1 MSAAATNVAN
11 ATVANATATNVAKG
25 CTPLEG
31 VLADYKP
38 AILDALGI
46 MMKKE
51 QIAKQ
56 PFKARA
62 YQKVIK
68 QIQAIDG
75 PIRAREDLVDVKGI
89 GEKIEEKL
97 TELFATGELGSAKRA
112 LEAAPIALY
121 DQLLK
126 VHRIGPAKARKLVDA
141 GITSIEDLKTKVAA
155 NPKLLDAAQR
165 IGLAHFDDFQERIP
179 REEMLAHDARIHELI
194 DVNIT
199 AEIVGSYRR
208 GASTSGDIDVL
219 IMVDEPED
227 AESQVNEFHYCVED
241 LKGGG
246 YITDILALG
255 DHKCMA
261 VSKVGDKYRRLDL
274 LLTPKEE
281 MAFAILY
288 FTGSDTFN
296 VAMRSWALE
305 LGWSL
310 NEHGFTRVGK
320 PPAAAPPM
328 ATEEDIFAFLGL
340 QYVPP
345 TERTGPEKI
354 QPAPIIRIRRKK
366 AVAP

>member
-1 MSAAATNVAN
+1 M
-11 ATVANATATNVAKG
+11 
-25 CTPLEG
+25 
-31 VLADYKP
+31 DYKP

-68 QIQAIDG
+68 QIQAINS
-75 PIRAREDLVDVKGI
+75 PIRSREDLATVTGI

-112 LEAAPIALY
+112 LEATPIALY

-126 VHRIGPAKARKLVDA
+126 VHGIGPAKARKLVDA
-141 GITSIEDLKTKVAA
+141 GITSIADLKSKAA
-155 NPKLLDAAQR
+155 VTPKLLDAAQR

-179 REEMLAHDARIHELI
+179 REEMVAHDERIHSLLPA
-194 DVNIT
+194 NMT
-199 AEIVGSYRR
+199 AELVGSYRR
-208 GASTSGDIDVL
+208 GALTSGDIDVL
-219 IMVDEPED
+219 LTVDAPD
-227 AESQVNEFHYCVED
+227 AKSQVAEFHKYVVRLREA
-241 LKGGG
+241 G
-246 YITDILALG
+246 YITDVLALG

-261 VSKVGDKYRRLDL
+261 VSKVGDKFRRLDL

-281 MAFAILY
+281 IAFAILY

-310 NEHGFTRVGK
+310 NEHGFTRVGAGAGSPAGRQ
-320 PPAAAPPM
+320 PPGSAAPPIT
-328 ATEEDIFAFLGL
+328 TEEEIFAFLGL

-366 AVAP
+366 VRPNVSTE

>member
-1 MSAAATNVAN
+1 M
-11 ATVANATATNVAKG
+11 
-25 CTPLEG
+25 
-31 VLADYKP
+31 DYKP

-68 QIQAIDG
+68 QIQAING
-75 PIRAREDLVDVKGI
+75 PIRSREDLATVTGI

-112 LEAAPIALY
+112 LEANPIALY
-121 DQLLK
+121 DELLK
-126 VHRIGPAKARKLVDA
+126 VHGIGPAKARKLVDA
-141 GITSIEDLKTKVAA
+141 GITSIADLKAKAAA
-155 NPKLLDAAQR
+155 NPKLIDAAQR

-179 REEMLAHDARIHELI
+179 REEMVAHDERIHSLLPT
-194 DVNIT
+194 NMT
-199 AEIVGSYRR
+199 AELVGSYRR
-208 GASTSGDIDVL
+208 GALTSGDIDVL
-219 IMVDEPED
+219 LTVED
-227 AESQVNEFHYCVED
+227 DTKSQVSEFHKYVARLREA
-241 LKGGG
+241 G
-246 YITDILALG
+246 YITDVLALG
-255 DHKCMA
+255 NHKCMA
-261 VSKVGDKYRRLDL
+261 VSKVGDKFRRLDL
-274 LLTPKEE
+274 LLTPKSEI
-281 MAFAILY
+281 AFAILY

-310 NEHGFTRVGK
+310 NEHGFTRVG
-320 PPAAAPPM
+320 AGAGAAPPM

-366 AVAP
+366 IAT

>member
-1 MSAAATNVAN
+1 M
-11 ATVANATATNVAKG
+11 
-25 CTPLEG
+25 
-31 VLADYKP
+31 DYKP

-68 QIQAIDG
+68 QIQAING
-75 PIRAREDLVDVKGI
+75 PIRSREDLAAVTGI

-112 LEAAPIALY
+112 LEATPIALY

-126 VHRIGPAKARKLVDA
+126 VHGIGPAKARKLVDA
-141 GITSIEDLKTKVAA
+141 GITSIADLKAKAA
-155 NPKLLDAAQR
+155 VTPKLLDAAQR

-179 REEMLAHDARIHELI
+179 REEMVAHDERIHSLLPA
-194 DVNIT
+194 NMT
-199 AEIVGSYRR
+199 AELVGSYRR
-208 GASTSGDIDVL
+208 GALTSGDIDVL
-219 IMVDEPED
+219 LTVSND
-227 AESQVNEFHYCVED
+227 AKSLDAKSQVAEFHKYVVRLREA
-241 LKGGG
+241 G
-246 YITDILALG
+246 YITDVLALG

-261 VSKVGDKYRRLDL
+261 VSKVGDKFRRLDL

-281 MAFAILY
+281 IAFAILY

-310 NEHGFTRVGK
+310 NEHGFTRVG
-320 PPAAAPPM
+320 AGGAEAPPI
-328 ATEEDIFAFLGL
+328 TSEEEIFAFLGL

-354 QPAPIIRIRRKK
+354 QPAQIIKIRRKK
-366 AVAP
+366 VRSSVSTE

>member
-1 MSAAATNVAN
+1 MSAAANAPVAN
-11 ATVANATATNVAKG
+11 ATVENATN
-25 CTPLEG
+25 
-31 VLADYKP
+31 YKP
-38 AILDALGI
+38 AILDALTI

-68 QIQAIDG
+68 QIQAIEG
-75 PIRAREDLVDVKGI
+75 PIQTREDLADVTGI

-126 VHRIGPAKARKLVDA
+126 VHGIGPAKARKLVDA
-141 GITSIEDLKTKVAA
+141 GITSIEDLKDKLKA

-165 IGLAHFDDFQERIP
+165 IGLAHFDDFQLRIP
-179 REEMLAHDARIHELI
+179 REEMIAHDVKIHELL
-194 DVNIT
+194 DANMT
-199 AEIVGSYRR
+199 AELVGSYRR

-219 IMVDEPED
+219 LTVDEPD
-227 AESQVNEFHYCVED
+227 PKSQVLEFHWYVED
-241 LKGGG
+241 LRKAG
-246 YITDILALG
+246 YITDVLALG

-261 VSKVGDKYRRLDL
+261 VCKVGDKYRRLDL

-310 NEHGFTRVGK
+310 NEHGFSRVGK
-320 PPAAAPPM
+320 PVAAAPPM

-366 AVAP
+366 VATAP